1 VGKVIPYGDRKPP
14 GIGHEHTRLGKT
26 QFFGTPY
33 SGKRP
38 TAMTVKTYLSPKG
51 AAPPGFI
58 EKVKRIV
65 GEENVSEKECDLISY
80 SLDYWLYGVL
90 LSQHGSLP
98 SLPCA
103 VISPGNRE
111 EIQGILR
118 CANEYKVHITP
129 FGGGSGVLGGAIP
142 TDGSAILNLQR
153 MNRFISLDETSL
165 VAELEA
171 GIIGAN
177 LERELNYRGYS
188 PGNIPQSLYCS
199 TLGGWISTRAAGQ
212 FSTKYGKIE
221 DMVLGMEVVLPD
233 GEFLNIRPVPRRSVG
248 PSLKD
253 LFLGGEG
260 TLGIVTKAMVSVHP
274 LPEAT
279 AKQSFIFRSVG
290 AALEVVRKILRGDA
304 RPAVVRIFDEAES
317 DRYFPEI
324 GNKVT
329 VIFVSEGEPDFVE
342 LESKV
347 IKRIAEENDGVPVG
361 EDPANIWLEKRFDI
375 GLGPVIMQQ
384 GAVVDTIEV
393 SCLFKD
399 AAKLYEDMLASMTAI
414 DGSVMVSG
422 HFSHF
427 YPEGACLY
435 ITFAGFPKD
444 QFRYY
449 EDTWTAAMEATLKN
463 NGSISHHH
471 GIGYWRKPFMRKELG
486 DSGVE
491 LLRRIK
497 LAVDQNGVLNRGKLV
512 DDGR

>member
-1 VGKVIPYGDRKPP
+1 MNI
-14 GIGHEHTRLGKT
+14 
-26 QFFGTPY
+26 
-33 SGKRP
+33 
-38 TAMTVKTYLSPKG
+38 KTYLSQKG
-51 AAPPGFI
+51 AVPSEFI
-58 EKVKRIV
+58 EQVKHIV
-65 GEENVSEKECDLISY
+65 SEENVSERECDLISY
-80 SLDYWLYGVL
+80 SLDYWLYGVA
-90 LSQHGSLP
+90 LSQYGNLP

-103 VISPGNRE
+103 VISPKNRE

-118 CANEYKVHITP
+118 YANEYKVHITP

-142 TDGSAILNLQR
+142 LDDSAILNLQR
-153 MNRFISLDETSL
+153 INRFICLDETSL
-165 VAELEA
+165 VAEFEA

-177 LERELNYRGYS
+177 LERELNHRGYS
-188 PGNIPQSLYCS
+188 LGNIPQSLHCS
-199 TLGGWISTRAAGQ
+199 TLGGWIATRAAGQ

-233 GEFLNIRPVPRRSVG
+233 GDLLDIKPVPRRSVG

-260 TLGIVTKAMVSVHP
+260 TLGIVTKAVVSVHP
-274 LPEAT
+274 LPKGT
-279 AKQSFIFRSVG
+279 AKQSFVFPSIEV
-290 AALEVVRKILRGDA
+290 ALDVVRRILRGDA
-304 RPAVVRIFDEAES
+304 KPAVVRIFDEAES
-317 DRYFPEI
+317 ERYFEEI

-329 VIFVSEGEPDFVE
+329 VIFASEGEPDFVA
-342 LESKV
+342 LESNV
-347 IKRIAEENDGVPVG
+347 IRRIAEENGGEPMGENPV
-361 EDPANIWLEKRFDI
+361 NIWIEKRFDI

-393 SCLFKD
+393 ASLFKD
-399 AAKLYEDMLASMTAI
+399 AANLYEDMIASMNAV
-414 DGSVMVSG
+414 DGAVMVSG

-444 QFRYY
+444 LFRYY
-449 EDTWTAAMEATLKN
+449 EDTWTAAMQATSRN

-471 GIGYWRKPFMRKELG
+471 GIGYWRKQFMQQELG
-486 DSGVE
+486 ASGVE

-497 LAVDQNGVLNRGKLV
+497 FALDRNGILNRGKLV